1 MKFHIEDT
9 AKMFGCG
16 VLFGTAGIKIL
27 RSRDAKTLYTH
38 VTAAVLRAKDCVMQT
53 ADDIR
58 CDCEDIY
65 ARSKEHQRPP
75 RRGRGQRQS
84 SKRPR
89 QSNEMQ
95 NSQRN

>member
-9 AKMFGCG
+9 VKMFGCG

-27 RSRDAKTLYTH
+27 RSRDAKTPEQRASTP
-38 VTAAVLRAKDCVMQT
+38 AA
-53 ADDIR
+53 
-58 CDCEDIY
+58 
-65 ARSKEHQRPP
+65 P
-75 RRGRGQRQS
+75 RKRQRQS

>member
-1 MKFHIEDT
+1 MKFHLEDT

-38 VTAAVLRAKDCVMQT
+38 VTAAVLRAKDCVM
-53 ADDIR
+53 
-58 CDCEDIY
+58 
-65 ARSKEHQRPP
+65 RPP
-75 RRGRGQRQS
+75 TISAATARISTPEQRASTPAAQRKRQRQS

>member
-9 AKMFGCG
+9 VKMFGCG

-38 VTAAVLRAKDCVMQT
+38 VTAAVLRAKD
-53 ADDIR
+53 DIR

-65 ARSKEHQRPP
+65 AGAKSINA
-75 RRGRGQRQS
+75 RRA
-84 SKRPR
+84 
-89 QSNEMQ
+89 EEEAAAVIEATEAE
-95 NSQRN
+95 

>member
-9 AKMFGCG
+9 AKMFGYG

-58 CDCEDIY
+58 CDCQDIY
-65 ARSKEHQRPP
+65 AGAKNINE
-75 RRGRGQRQS
+75 RRAAEEDAEVIEDAS
-84 SKRPR
+84 EEKAD
-89 QSNEMQ
+89 EE
-95 NSQRN
+95 

>member
-9 AKMFGCG
+9 AKMFGYG

-38 VTAAVLRAKDCVMQT
+38 VTAAVLRAKDSVMQT

-58 CDCEDIY
+58 CDCQDIY
-65 ARSKEHQRPP
+65 AGAKNINE
-75 RRGRGQRQS
+75 RRAEAEAAAVVEDTS
-84 SKRPR
+84 EEEAKA
-89 QSNEMQ
+89 E
-95 NSQRN
+95 

>member
-9 AKMFGCG
+9 AKMFGYG

-27 RSRDAKTLYTH
+27 RSRDAKSLYTH

-58 CDCEDIY
+58 CDCQDIY
-65 ARSKEHQRPP
+65 AGAKDINE
-75 RRGRGQRQS
+75 
-84 SKRPR
+84 KRAAEE
-89 QSNEMQ
+89 QAAVIENVEAE
-95 NSQRN
+95 

>member
-9 AKMFGCG
+9 AKMFGYG

-58 CDCEDIY
+58 CEDIY
-65 ARSKEHQRPP
+65 AGAKSINT
-75 RRGRGQRQS
+75 RRA
-84 SKRPR
+84 
-89 QSNEMQ
+89 EEEAAAVIETTEAE
-95 NSQRN
+95 

>member
-9 AKMFGCG
+9 VKMFGCG

-58 CDCEDIY
+58 CDCEDTP
-65 ARSKEHQRPP
+65 EQRASTPAAP
-75 RRGRGQRQS
+75 RKRQRQS

>member
-58 CDCEDIY
+58 
-65 ARSKEHQRPP
+65 
-75 RRGRGQRQS
+75 
-84 SKRPR
+84 
-89 QSNEMQ
+89 
-95 NSQRN
+95 

>member
-9 AKMFGCG
+9 AKMFGYG

-58 CDCEDIY
+58 CDCQDIY
-65 ARSKEHQRPP
+65 AGAKNINDAAQRK
-75 RRGRGQRQS
+75 RLRQS

>member
-9 AKMFGCG
+9 AKMFGYG

-38 VTAAVLRAKDCVMQT
+38 VTAAVLRAKDSAMQT

-65 ARSKEHQRPP
+65 AGAKSINT
-75 RRGRGQRQS
+75 RRA
-84 SKRPR
+84 
-89 QSNEMQ
+89 EEEAAAVIETTEAE
-95 NSQRN
+95 

>member
-9 AKMFGCG
+9 AKMFGYG

-58 CDCEDIY
+58 CDCQDIY
-65 ARSKEHQRPP
+65 AGAKNINECSGARSLANRA
-75 RRGRGQRQS
+75 RS
-84 SKRPR
+84 V
-89 QSNEMQ
+89 SNITPA
-95 NSQRN
+95 

>member
-9 AKMFGCG
+9 VKMFGCG

-38 VTAAVLRAKDCVMQT
+38 VTAAVLRAKDCVLQT

-65 ARSKEHQRPP
+65 AGAKSINA
-75 RRGRGQRQS
+75 RRA
-84 SKRPR
+84 
-89 QSNEMQ
+89 EEEAAAVIEATEAE
-95 NSQRN
+95 